1 MATQDQNIDS
11 LAVLLK
17 DILAANNQDTN
28 IVELSY
34 LKFNGDIEGKGLIW
48 SGSGYTKQFV
58 YQPNQFFSS
67 ESIVIAKDKVFSI
80 DGVEVLSDTALGT
93 SITKS
98 NLREVGRLK
107 GLVVDGGLSVNSYL
121 FFNAT
126 ADRLGLGTDQP
137 NAAFSIADEG
147 IELVLGSREST
158 KGGIGTFNSADL
170 ELVTDNTARLIIKAG
185 GDIELGNRNNGP
197 VKVSVNGSLGVNVGT
212 VDPRSSL
219 HVGGAIKF
227 NDTLHLKG
235 RDVPDSGS
243 YNQGDIVWNSNPQP
257 RGYVGWICVKGGAP
271 GMWNPFGEIK

>member
-17 DILAANNQDTN
+17 DILSTKNQDTN

-48 SGSGYTKQFV
+48 AGSGYTKQFV
-58 YQPNQFFSS
+58 YQPNHFFSS
-67 ESIVIAKDKVFSI
+67 ESIVLAKDKTLSI
-80 DGVEVLSDTALGT
+80 DGVEVLSDKALGA

-107 GLVVDGGLSVNSYL
+107 GLVVDGSFNVNGYL

-137 NAAFSIADEG
+137 NAAFSICDEG
-147 IELVLGSREST
+147 VELVLGSRQST

-185 GDIELGNRNNGP
+185 GDIELGNKNNGP
-197 VKVSVNGSLGVNVGT
+197 VKVSVNGSLGINVGT
-212 VDPRSSL
+212 TDPRSAL

-235 RDVPDSGS
+235 SAAPDSGS
-243 YNQGDIVWNSNPQP
+243 YNQGDIVWNSHPQP
-257 RGYVGWICVKGGAP
+257 RGYVGWICIKGGAP

>member
-17 DILAANNQDTN
+17 DILAAKNQDTN

-34 LKFNGDIEGKGLIW
+34 LNFNGDIEGKGLIW
-48 SGSGYTKQFV
+48 SGSGHTKQFI
-58 YQPNQFFSS
+58 YQAGHFFSS
-67 ESIVIAKDKVFSI
+67 ESIDLGKDQSLSI
-80 DGVEVLSDTALGT
+80 NSVRVLNDKELGP

-107 GLVVDGGLSVNSYL
+107 GLVVDGSLSVNQYL

-147 IELVLGSREST
+147 VELVLGSRESVR
-158 KGGIGTFNSADL
+158 GGIGTFNSADL
-170 ELVTDNTARLIIKAG
+170 ELVTDNTARVTIKAG
-185 GDIELGNRNNGP
+185 GDIDLGNRNNGSI
-197 VKVSVNGSLGVNVGT
+197 KVTVHGTLGINVGT
-212 VDPRSSL
+212 ADPRTAL

-227 NDTLHLKG
+227 NDTIHLKAEG
-235 RDVPDSGS
+235 IPTSGS
-243 YNQGDIVWNSNPQP
+243 YNHGDIVWNSNPQP
-257 RGYVGWICVKGGAP
+257 RGFVGWICVKGGNP
-271 GMWNPFGEIK
+271 GMWNAFGEIK

>member
-17 DILAANNQDTN
+17 DILAAKNQDTN

-48 SGSGYTKQFV
+48 TGSGHTKQFV
-58 YQPNQFFSS
+58 YQPGQFFSS
-67 ESIVIAKDKVFSI
+67 ESIVLAKDKTFAI
-80 DGVEVLSDTALGT
+80 DGIEVLSDKALGA
-93 SITKS
+93 SVTKS
-98 NLREVGRLK
+98 NLREVGKLK
-107 GLVVDGGLSVNSYL
+107 GLVIDGGLSVNSYL

-147 IELVLGSREST
+147 VELVLGSREST

-197 VKVSVNGSLGVNVGT
+197 IKVTVNGTLGINVGT
-212 VDPRSSL
+212 ADPRSSL

-235 RDVPDSGS
+235 RDVPNSGS

-257 RGYVGWICVKGGAP
+257 RGFVGWICTKGGNP